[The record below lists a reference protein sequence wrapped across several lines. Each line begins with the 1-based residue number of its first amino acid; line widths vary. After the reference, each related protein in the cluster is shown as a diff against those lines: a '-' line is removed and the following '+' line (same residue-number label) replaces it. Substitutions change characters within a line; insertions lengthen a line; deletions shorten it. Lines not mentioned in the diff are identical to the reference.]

1 MGAIIAEKPKTATAA
16 AAEKPRAAAATKRET
31 AGKPEAVKDAGS
43 KSAPTE
49 LPATLYRTHVVEC
62 DKPENAFAFDF
73 TADYLTMMAVL
84 ERSIA
89 QQLNESCGIT
99 VLQYRMMLRLLAE
112 GSLQTTVLARSLSV
126 GLSTASMAVA
136 KLADAGLVSR
146 HEDARDMRTVAL
158 RLTRKGRAQV
168 KRADQD
174 VMAMMADYWRS
185 LTPEQLQAALAS
197 SASAVQRHSAPRIE
211 DGRQRMD
218 TALVDTVIISR
229 TLTGRALQ
237 AQGLTINDFRVMLA
251 LRLQDG
257 TGTATETAQFL
268 FLNSSDITPCL
279 KNLEARGLITRHRS
293 PKNRRVRII
302 ELTAE
307 GRRRT
312 SELMPVV
319 FDALHETCHS
329 DDELIRIHISAA
341 RDLVARKR
349 HQALF

>member
-1 MGAIIAEKPKTATAA
+1 MDTIIAEKPEAATAA
-16 AAEKPRAAAATKRET
+16 AAENRGAETGDATGIAARGATAASSRS
-31 AGKPEAVKDAGS
+31 V
-43 KSAPTE
+43 PTE
-49 LPATLYRTHVVEC
+49 LPATLYRTHAVEC

-99 VLQYRMMLRLLAE
+99 VLQYRMMLRLLTE
-112 GSLQTTVLARSLSV
+112 GSLQTTALARSLSV

-174 VMAMMADYWRS
+174 VMAMMADYLRS

-211 DGRQRMD
+211 GGRQRMD

-237 AQGLTINDFRVMLA
+237 TQGLTINDFRVMLT
-251 LRLQDG
+251 LRLQGG

-279 KNLEARGLITRHRS
+279 KNLEAQGLITRHRS

-307 GRRRT
+307 GCRRT

-319 FDALHETCHS
+319 FDALHETCYS
-329 DDELIRIHISAA
+329 DDKLIRIHISAA